1 MRVGG
6 VSIERGENRSNN
18 LLGLLM
24 KDIET
29 AGWPRKRE
37 LANGFE
43 TQVHNEEQR
52 YRKQNT

>member
-1 MRVGG
+1 MSVLREGKIG
-6 VSIERGENRSNN
+6 VTTS
-18 LLGLLM
+18 LGLLM

-29 AGWPRKRE
+29 AGWPGKRE